1 VRQAVRIVRRH
12 PTHQFRKHGYKE
24 IMDMSRRPNSR
35 RKQAGFIVTIE
46 LLLLATICV
55 IGLIVGMTNV
65 RDSVLAELSDVSESV
80 GALNQGYNV
89 ASVANV
95 AGTAATAGSAF
106 SDAKDT
112 NGLLPIDSG
121 VGNSTSEL
129 TFVAATPNIGENI
142 AVSLP

>member
-1 VRQAVRIVRRH
+1 
-12 PTHQFRKHGYKE
+12 
-24 IMDMSRRPNSR
+24 MSRRPNSR

-80 GALNQGYNV
+80 GSLNQGYTV
-89 ASVANV
+89 SSVSNA

-112 NGLLPIDSG
+112 NGLLPIDTG
-121 VGNSTSEL
+121 VGNSVSEL
-129 TFVAATPNIGENI
+129 TFAPAPPALSETI
-142 AVSLP
+142 APALAIP